1 MSSQASGGV
10 AIQREEL
17 TGHDLENS
25 DQLFEVGAVM
35 YGRREYQFHTTYKR

>member
-17 TGHDLENS
+17 TGHVLENK
-25 DQLFEVGAVM
+25 
-35 YGRREYQFHTTYKR
+35 YKSLIRS